1 MTAAVN
7 TAATE
12 HKRIKWIDSLKG
24 FATVCVVLG
33 HVADGY
39 LSAGLFPEHRS
50 VLDAV
55 FNVIYLF
62 HMPLF
67 FVLSGMTF
75 QTAYGFEIREKG
87 RTERLRGQL
96 INIMLLYFFYCL
108 LIGCFKIMFSG
119 SVNKPVG
126 VKDLLLL
133 WGKPIYP
140 YWYFY
145 VLAVFYAV
153 FSIKRVICMKSAVLF
168 PILFCVSLAGTYADT
183 HDWFQVQHILFNGLF
198 FFLGVSYIKGDLT
211 KLFSPAP
218 AAAVFAVSCVTAA
231 LFFDDSRYV
240 YNVPLINTV
249 TAFGVSVGLIC
260 LFSTIKIF
268 GEMKL
273 MTYIGRHCLE
283 VYVLHCFLTAGNR
296 AFFPKLGINNFYIS
310 VILNLIISTSLPLL
324 FGIITKKTGIYE
336 LFFKPYGFL
345 LSCRKKA
352 AEKQNNQEQT
362 TQQRKM

>member
-39 LSAGLFPEHRS
+39 IGAGLFPEHGS
-50 VLDAV
+50 VLNNV
-55 FNVIYLF
+55 FNVLYMF

-67 FVLSGMTF
+67 FVLSGMAF
-75 QTAYGFEIREKG
+75 QTAYGSEIREKG
-87 RTERLRGQL
+87 RSERLRGQL

-153 FSIKRVICMKSAVLF
+153 FSIKRVICMKSTVLF
-168 PILFCVSLAGTYADT
+168 PILFCMSFAGTYADT
-183 HDWFQVQHILFNGLF
+183 RDWFQVQHILFNGLF
-198 FFLGVSYIKGDLT
+198 FFLGISYINGDLI
-211 KLFSPAP
+211 KLFSPVP
-218 AAAVFAVSCVTAA
+218 AAAVFAFSCVTAA
-231 LFFDDSRYV
+231 LFFNDSRYV
-240 YNVPLINTV
+240 YNVPVINTV
-249 TAFGVSVGLIC
+249 TAFGISVGLIC
-260 LFSTIKIF
+260 LFSAVRF
-268 GEMKL
+268 FSELKL
-273 MTYIGRHCLE
+273 LPYIGRHCLE
-283 VYVLHCFLTAGNR
+283 VYLLHCFLTAGNR
-296 AFFPKLGINNFYIS
+296 TIFAKLGINNFYIS
-310 VILNLIISTSLPLL
+310 VMLNLLISTSLPLI
-324 FGIITKKTGIYE
+324 FGIIADKLGFYE
-336 LFFKPYGFL
+336 LFFKPYRSL
-345 LSCRKKA
+345 LSCREKA
-352 AEKQNNQEQT
+352 AKRHKNQE
-362 TQQRKM
+362 